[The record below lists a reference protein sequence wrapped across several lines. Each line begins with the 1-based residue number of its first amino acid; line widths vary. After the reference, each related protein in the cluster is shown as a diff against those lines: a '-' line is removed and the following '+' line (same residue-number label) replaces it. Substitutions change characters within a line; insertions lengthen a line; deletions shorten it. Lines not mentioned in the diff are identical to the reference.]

1 MSRPPRRPD
10 ESLLSRFIVWRIGLV
25 TSVAVAGTF
34 GLYLWEIERG
44 AELDAARTVA
54 VNTIVAFEVFYL
66 FNARFLVAS
75 SATPVAFRATRFI
88 WIAVAAIVVLQALF
102 THAPPMQALFGTT
115 DIDAATWVRLA
126 CVAASV
132 VHFSHFLRVQTKRL
146 FAHHV
151 LSSLC
156 SRQRDVA
163 VRIIGRGDDDGV
175 HVIARTG
182 FLEVGGVVLGLPL
195 VLAPG

>member
-1 MSRPPRRPD
+1 M
-10 ESLLSRFIVWRIGLV
+10 WRIGLV

-75 SATPVAFRATRFI
+75 SATPAAFRATRFV

-115 DIDAATWVRLA
+115 DIDAATWIRLA

-132 VHFSHFLRVQTKRL
+132 LVIVEIEKWLLRRAQ
-146 FAHHV
+146 
-151 LSSLC
+151 
-156 SRQRDVA
+156 
-163 VRIIGRGDDDGV
+163 
-175 HVIARTG
+175 ARR
-182 FLEVGGVVLGLPL
+182 
-195 VLAPG
+195 A